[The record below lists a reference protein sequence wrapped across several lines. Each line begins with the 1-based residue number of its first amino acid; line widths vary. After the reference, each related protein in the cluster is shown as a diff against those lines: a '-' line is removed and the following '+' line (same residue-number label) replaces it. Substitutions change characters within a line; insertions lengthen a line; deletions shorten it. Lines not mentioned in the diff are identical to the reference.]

1 VKVVKRKTEW
11 TYRGVLFGG
20 IPDKRVVE
28 ENPVAGASA
37 FTVEVCF
44 RPDAGGEAEQRFLH
58 IQGDDGSRAL
68 LELRS
73 GEAGWYGDV
82 FVQLE
87 AGNRFLNDP
96 ALVHPFGHWYT
107 MALVYT
113 GKELRQYVNGVLE
126 LAGAAPRGMIG
137 PGRTSIGARL
147 NDISPFTGEIAQIR
161 FTLEALEAASLML
174 PDE

>member
-1 VKVVKRKTEW
+1 MYNGVVF
-11 TYRGVLFGG
+11 RG
-20 IPDKRVVE
+20 IRDKRVVV

-37 FTVEVCF
+37 FTVEACF

-58 IQGDDGSRAL
+58 IQGNEGCRAL

-87 AGNRFLNDP
+87 AGNRVLNDP
-96 ALVHPFGHWYT
+96 ALVHPFGNWYT

-113 GKELRQYVNGVLE
+113 GEELRQYVNGVFE
-126 LAGAAPRGMIG
+126 LAGPAPRGVIG

-147 NDISPFTGEIAQIR
+147 NDISPFTGEIAEIR
-161 FTLEALEAASLML
+161 FTREALEAADLMT
-174 PDE
+174 PAG